1 MYSVMYKLH
10 RIEIVSSTIRKQIYV
25 YHCAEFDLAIDY
37 TREAVPPP
45 GEVYSAWV
53 SELLKEQGL
62 H

>member
-1 MYSVMYKLH
+1 M
-10 RIEIVSSTIRKQIYV
+10 SSTIRKQIYV